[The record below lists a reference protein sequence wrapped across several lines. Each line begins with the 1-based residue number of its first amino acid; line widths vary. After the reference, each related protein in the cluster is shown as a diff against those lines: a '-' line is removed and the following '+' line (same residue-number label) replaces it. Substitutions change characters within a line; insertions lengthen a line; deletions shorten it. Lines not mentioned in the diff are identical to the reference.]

1 VLYVHG
7 VLTEGESNMTVRK
20 AAGFMGRLSRGR
32 ATSNAGR
39 PARDTAKIVTTSTT
53 ALRPVMVT
61 AAVFTVALAA
71 VPAAH
76 ADSVG
81 DAMAPVLNGVGI
93 GNNGPVSS
101 AIAQMGQSICPML
114 VKPGGSLASNAAQIS
129 GHGGLAPPM
138 AGFLASMAI
147 QAECPGFMTSVA
159 NGNMPFPIPGAGGPG
174 LPLGLPGVPP
184 TAPQP
189 LLPGLNPAGAQPG
202 LLPGL

>member
-1 VLYVHG
+1 
-7 VLTEGESNMTVRK
+7 MTVRK
-20 AAGFMGRLSRGR
+20 AAGFMGRLSKGR

-39 PARDTAKIVTTSTT
+39 PARDTAKVVATSTT

-174 LPLGLPGVPP
+174 LPLGLPGVPSP
-184 TAPQP
+184 APQP

>member
-1 VLYVHG
+1 
-7 VLTEGESNMTVRK
+7 MTARK
-20 AAGFMGRLSRGR
+20 AAGLMGRLSRGR

-39 PARDTAKIVTTSTT
+39 PACGTAKVVATATT

-61 AAVFTVALAA
+61 AAVFTVALMA

-174 LPLGLPGVPP
+174 LPLGLPGVPSP
-184 TAPQP
+184 APQP

>member
-1 VLYVHG
+1 
-7 VLTEGESNMTVRK
+7 MTSV
-20 AAGFMGRLSRGR
+20 
-32 ATSNAGR
+32 
-39 PARDTAKIVTTSTT
+39 
-53 ALRPVMVT
+53 LRPVIVT
-61 AAVFTVALAA
+61 AGVCAAALASI
-71 VPAAH
+71 PAAH

-93 GNNGPVSS
+93 GNNGPVSG

-159 NGNMPFPIPGAGGPG
+159 NGNMPFPIPGASGPG
-174 LPLGLPGVPP
+174 YRSAYLGRRRRVRNRCCPASTLPVGNQRLSQVSRRALTWSTVSRK
-184 TAPQP
+184 
-189 LLPGLNPAGAQPG
+189 AGASRRYPFSRG
-202 LLPGL
+202 RAATVSDRDHRRTR

>member
-1 VLYVHG
+1 M
-7 VLTEGESNMTVRK
+7 TETKR
-20 AAGFMGRLSRGR
+20 AGFLRRPMSKGRTGLETGR
-32 ATSNAGR
+32 STW
-39 PARDTAKIVTTSTT
+39 DTAELMVTSV
-53 ALRPVMVT
+53 LRPVIVT
-61 AAVFTVALAA
+61 AGVCAAALASI
-71 VPAAH
+71 PAAH

-93 GNNGPVSS
+93 GNNGPVSG

-129 GHGGLAPPM
+129 GHGGLAPPV

-174 LPLGLPGVPP
+174 LPLGLPG
-184 TAPQP
+184 APSPGPQS
-189 LLPGLNPAGAQPG
+189 LLPGLNLAGGQPAPFPG
-202 LLPGL
+202 F

>member
-1 VLYVHG
+1 MTAINTAG
-7 VLTEGESNMTVRK
+7 VLRQP
-20 AAGFMGRLSRGR
+20 SRER
-32 ATSNAGR
+32 TRSNAGR
-39 PARDTAKIVTTSTT
+39 PSWRTAAVVARSTT
-53 ALRPVMVT
+53 VLRPVMVT

-101 AIAQMGQSICPML
+101 TIAQMGQSICPML

-174 LPLGLPGVPP
+174 LPLGLPGMPSS
-184 TAPQP
+184 APQP
-189 LLPGLNPAGAQPG
+189 LLPGLNPLGGQPG